1 LSQRIPREFIDQLI
15 ARTDVVDLID
25 SYVPLK
31 KNGANFKA
39 CCPFHDEKSGSFVV
53 SPAKQI
59 YHCFGC
65 GVGGNVISFIMA
77 YDNCNFIEAL
87 ELLAKRNNIALPT
100 HADSSNT
107 QATKSKDDLF
117 DVMVEATR
125 FYQLQLKTHA
135 QAQRVKSYL
144 IDRGLSGETA
154 KRYQLGFAPDGWD
167 NLLNHLKQ
175 KNFSVASLNEA
186 GLINQKSQDKTY
198 DRFRDRVMFPIRNRQ
213 GKVIG
218 FGGRVTDQGE
228 PKYLNSPETP
238 LFYKGREL
246 YGLYELLQA
255 QRNPEYIIIVEGY
268 MDVLAL
274 AQQGI
279 NCAVAT
285 LGTATTEQH
294 IQILSRHCD
303 QIIFCFDGDEAGSK
317 AAWRAL
323 TITLPIISADKIVRF
338 IFLPEGEDPDSFVR
352 TNGKEG
358 FLNLCQTSLSLTEF
372 FIKHLA
378 QTLDMS
384 LADHRAKFLKLATP
398 LVKSMSDEDL
408 QRVLCQELAS
418 KARIPY
424 QQVLGSMTS
433 LQAATYKPTL
443 STNTQSPS
451 NLRKAISIAIQ
462 WPKLICQPL
471 TPIPQLSYGHELLS
485 QLLEFIKTNPNLS
498 TASILEHWRELP
510 SFKHLTKLA
519 GQPLLITDEE
529 GLAQEFKDALDRIC
543 CESVEHKVNEL
554 MDKAKKGLLST
565 GDKQKLYGLLSEQNA
580 ATDQ

>member
-1 LSQRIPREFIDQLI
+1 MSQRIPREFIDQLI
-15 ARTDVVDLID
+15 ARTDVVDFID

-87 ELLAKRNNIALPT
+87 ELLAKRNNMALPERT
-100 HADSSNT
+100 GSSNT
-107 QATKSKDDLF
+107 KASKSKDDLF
-117 DVMVEATR
+117 EVMAEATK

-135 QAQRVKSYL
+135 QAQRAKSYL
-144 IDRGLSGETA
+144 IDRGLSGEIA
-154 KRYQLGFAPDGWD
+154 KCYQLGFAPDGWD

-175 KNFSVASLNEA
+175 KHFSVASLNEA
-186 GLINQKSQDKTY
+186 GLINQKSQDKIY

-213 GKVIG
+213 GKVVG
-218 FGGRVTDQGE
+218 FGGRVIDQGE

-255 QRNPEYIIIVEGY
+255 NRNPEQIIIVEGY

-279 NCAVAT
+279 HTAVAT

-303 QIIFCFDGDEAGSK
+303 QIIFCFDGDEAGNK

-323 TITLPIISADKIVRF
+323 TATLPTISADKIVRF

-352 TNGKEG
+352 ANGKEG
-358 FLNLCQTSLSLTEF
+358 FLKLCQTSLSLIEF
-372 FIKHLA
+372 FIKHLTQA
-378 QTLDMS
+378 LDMS

-398 LVKSMSDEDL
+398 LVKSMCDEDL
-408 QRVLCQELAS
+408 QKVLCQELAS
-418 KARIPY
+418 KAKIPY
-424 QQVLGSMTS
+424 QQALSTMTS
-433 LQAATYKPTL
+433 LQTVAHMPAHAA
-443 STNTQSPS
+443 NTQTPS

-462 WPKLICQPL
+462 YPKLTCQPL
-471 TPIPQLSYGHELLS
+471 APIPQLSYGHELLS
-485 QLLEFIKTNPNLS
+485 QLLEFIKTNPSLS

-519 GQPLLITDEE
+519 GQPLLIIDEE
-529 GLAQEFKDALDRIC
+529 GLAQEFKDALGRIC
-543 CESVEHKVNEL
+543 CESVEHRVNEL
-554 MDKAKKGLLST
+554 MDKAKKGLLSS
-565 GDKQKLYGLLSEQNA
+565 DEKQKLYSLLSEQNR

>member
-15 ARTDVVDLID
+15 ARTDVVDFID

-100 HADSSNT
+100 YTGSSNT

-117 DVMVEATR
+117 EIMIEATK

-218 FGGRVTDQGE
+218 FGGRVIDQGE

-255 QRNPEYIIIVEGY
+255 QRNPEHIIIVEGY

-274 AQQGI
+274 AEQGI

-323 TITLPIISADKIVRF
+323 TTTLPIISADKIVRF
-338 IFLPEGEDPDSFVR
+338 IFLADDQDPDSFVR
-352 TNGKEG
+352 ANGKEG

-418 KARIPY
+418 KARVPY
-424 QQVLGSMTS
+424 QQVLGAMTS
-433 LQAATYKPTL
+433 LQAATYKPSL

-462 WPKLICQPL
+462 HPKLACQPQ
-471 TPIPQLSYGHELLS
+471 TPIPALSYGHELLS

-519 GQPLLITDEE
+519 GQPLLIIDEE

-565 GDKQKLYGLLSEQNA
+565 DEKQKLYALLSEQNVV
-580 ATDQ
+580 TDQ

>member
-1 LSQRIPREFIDQLI
+1 MSQRIPREFIDQLI
-15 ARTDVVDLID
+15 ARTDVIDLID

-77 YDNCNFIEAL
+77 YDNCSFIEAL
-87 ELLAKRNNIALPT
+87 ELLAKRNNVALPT
-100 HADSSNT
+100 YADSNN
-107 QATKSKDDLF
+107 AAPTKTKDDLF
-117 DVMVEATR
+117 DIMVEAAK
-125 FYQLQLKTHA
+125 FYQQQLKTHA
-135 QAQRVKSYL
+135 QAQKAKRYL
-144 IDRGLSGETA
+144 IDRGLSGEIA
-154 KRYQLGFAPDGWD
+154 KHYQLGFAPEGWD
-167 NLLNHLKQ
+167 NLLKHLKQ
-175 KNFSVASLNEA
+175 KNFSVTSLNEA
-186 GLINQKSQDKTY
+186 GLINQKSQDKAY
-198 DRFRDRVMFPIRNRQ
+198 DRFRDRIMFPIRNRQ

-218 FGGRVTDQGE
+218 FGGRVIDQGE

-246 YGLYELLQA
+246 YGLYELLQV
-255 QRNPEYIIIVEGY
+255 QRNPAYIIIVEGY

-279 NCAVAT
+279 PTAVAT

-294 IQILSRHCD
+294 IQILSRNCE
-303 QIIFCFDGDEAGSK
+303 QLIFCFDGDDAGKK

-323 TITLPIISADKIVRF
+323 TTTLPVISADKIVRF
-338 IFLPEGEDPDSFVR
+338 VFLPDGQDPDSFVR
-352 TNGKEG
+352 ENGKEG
-358 FLNLCQTSLSLTEF
+358 FLKLCQTSLSLTEF
-372 FIKHLA
+372 FIKHLT
-378 QTLDMS
+378 QLLDMN

-398 LVKSMSDEDL
+398 LVQSISDEDL
-408 QRVLCQELAS
+408 QKVLCQELAS
-418 KARIPY
+418 KARVPY
-424 QQVLGSMTS
+424 QQALGSMTS
-433 LQAATYKPTL
+433 QKTTTYRPAP
-443 STNTQSPS
+443 SRNTQAPS
-451 NLRKAISIAIQ
+451 SLRKAISIAIQ
-462 WPKLICQPL
+462 HPKLSCQPQ
-471 TPIPQLSYGHELLS
+471 TPIPLLSYGHELLS
-485 QLLEFIKTNPNLS
+485 QLLEFIKTNPSLS

-519 GQPLLITDEE
+519 GQPLLIIDEE

-543 CESVEHKVNEL
+543 CESMEHKVNEL

-565 GDKQKLYGLLSEQNA
+565 DEKQILYGLLSEQNA
-580 ATDQ
+580 ITDQ